1 MPVSGPQDS
10 FQIPKEPR
18 LSSLQYP
25 PMTPIE
31 NIVSSILKK
40 PPAIGI
46 ESALNELRLEVSVQ
60 FVDDVLKLSY
70 GAGMEALRF
79 FRWDGWNFDKK
90 HNPTA
95 WNLLGKDKLFD
106 AMWDCIK
113 VMKNEGIVSMETIF
127 CVFRNYVQAHKVDE
141 VIMTFEVMENYG
153 FHDAKWSS

>member
-1 MPVSGPQDS
+1 M
-10 FQIPKEPR
+10 
-18 LSSLQYP
+18 
-25 PMTPIE
+25 
-31 NIVSSILKK
+31 SSILKK
-40 PPAIGI
+40 PHAIGV

-70 GAGMEALRF
+70 GAVMEALKF
-79 FRWDGWNFDKK
+79 FRWVGWKLDRK
-90 HNPTA
+90 HSPTA
-95 WNLLGKDKLFD
+95 WNLLVDLLGKDKLFD